1 MAGPSGFRASWLPLR
16 GAGNAAVTVYVH
28 SSSRRG
34 VFSTATGFRA
44 AAEPGE
50 NRAQP
55 WRFSGAACFLLEGQ
69 LPRPRGRTGLPPA
82 PPESHGAS
90 ALHSAADVTHRLSLV
105 LRFVSICALP
115 SIRARERLFQF
126 VLLPRLRPAHSAL
139 IFPSSETLVRSRS

>member
-28 SSSRRG
+28 SSSQRG

-50 NRAQP
+50 NCTRP

-105 LRFVSICALP
+105 LRFALFPP
-115 SIRARERLFQF
+115 SERASVFF
-126 VLLPRLRPAHSAL
+126 SSCCCHVCGRPTR
-139 IFPSSETLVRSRS
+139 P

>member
-44 AAEPGE
+44 VAEPGE
-50 NRAQP
+50 NRARP

-69 LPRPRGRTGLPPA
+69 LPRPWGRMGPPSPLPPA
-82 PPESHGAS
+82 PPPPPPELHGPP
-90 ALHSAADVTHRLSLV
+90 LCTQQQV
-105 LRFVSICALP
+105 
-115 SIRARERLFQF
+115 
-126 VLLPRLRPAHSAL
+126 
-139 IFPSSETLVRSRS
+139 